1 MYFEALNSLNIDDL
15 IKEEYTVLA
24 HIEGKNSEKETLK
37 MHIDLC
43 KEYFKKIYREK
54 NLEKVFLNFENIFL
68 NKPSYDEEFLFR
80 EMLVGII
87 TMHDMGKI
95 NPNFQQI
102 KMKNK
107 LDINMGLN
115 IDTNHSIYSSIIY
128 IDYFLGKLVKLNKEG
143 KVKKENC
150 NSFFVLLIL
159 NSYII
164 SKHHSPIDNI
174 NLYTSKEGRLLSKF
188 EEEKI
193 EELKKIINPIYFRNL
208 ILNKRHIEKTLE
220 KYKNFNKS
228 ILEGKDSIK
237 KGIGIYTY
245 ERFMLSILIA
255 CDYYSTSEY
264 MNGTKIKDIGTISDI
279 NKFYETFKRGEIYKL
294 IREYEKNEYGK
305 EEDFSKVENIN
316 VLRNEMFLDAE
327 RELLKNIDKN
337 IFYLEAPTGSGK
349 SNVANNLAF
358 KIIENDPT
366 KNKIFYV
373 YPFNTLIEQNLF
385 TLEKI
390 YEDNKE
396 VLEEIAVI
404 NSLFPIKEVKGTD
417 YEKEKY
423 FEDLEYSDYSKALLN
438 RQFLNYPMILTTHVS
453 LFSYMFGTMKENIFA
468 FHQLANSVIV
478 LDEIQSYK
486 NQIWREI
493 IEFLNGFSKILNIK
507 IIIMSATLPDLEG
520 LLIKD
525 DIENSYEKSGDLD
538 GKYKGN
544 LAIYED
550 EKALNHRNSVRL
562 IKDRDKYFKNEKFKN
577 RVRVDYSLMDLEK
590 DEIFDALIEKIK
602 AYDGKKRIVE
612 FISKNSAYKFFE
624 ELKIREESE
633 EGFGEI
639 RLLTGDDNSI
649 DREKIINE
657 IKGNKDKKGLDNVT
671 LVATQVIEAGVD
683 IDMDIGFKDSSILD
697 SEEQFLGRI
706 NRSCLKEDSKVYFF
720 NLDNAIS
727 IYKGDVRKNTS
738 LTIEN
743 EDIRNILIEKD
754 FDYYNQLVNE
764 PLLDNTSSYND
775 NNTELFFNEPV
786 RNLDFKNVEE
796 KMKLIDDD
804 RNDIQVFLAY
814 EIEIENK
821 NTGSVYKIDGEE
833 IWKEYRNLLL
843 NNEMNY
849 AEKMVKLSKVKAKM
863 NYFIYRIRTKQNF
876 NYNDRIGELLY
887 IENGCEFFENGKLNK
902 SRFEKDIGEFI

>member
-1 MYFEALNSLNIDDL
+1 
-15 IKEEYTVLA
+15 
-24 HIEGKNSEKETLK
+24 
-37 MHIDLC
+37 
-43 KEYFKKIYREK
+43 
-54 NLEKVFLNFENIFL
+54 
-68 NKPSYDEEFLFR
+68 
-80 EMLVGII
+80 
-87 TMHDMGKI
+87 
-95 NPNFQQI
+95 
-102 KMKNK
+102 
-107 LDINMGLN
+107 
-115 IDTNHSIYSSIIY
+115 
-128 IDYFLGKLVKLNKEG
+128 
-143 KVKKENC
+143 
-150 NSFFVLLIL
+150 
-159 NSYII
+159 
-164 SKHHSPIDNI
+164 
-174 NLYTSKEGRLLSKF
+174 
-188 EEEKI
+188 
-193 EELKKIINPIYFRNL
+193 
-208 ILNKRHIEKTLE
+208 
-220 KYKNFNKS
+220 
-228 ILEGKDSIK
+228 
-237 KGIGIYTY
+237 
-245 ERFMLSILIA
+245 
-255 CDYYSTSEY
+255 

-438 RQFLNYPMILTTHVS
+438 RQFLNYPMISTTHVS

-525 DIENSYEKSGDLD
+525 DIENSYEKSGDLNE
-538 GKYKGN
+538 KYKGN

-697 SEEQFLGRI
+697 SEEQFLGRV

-743 EDIRNILIEKD
+743 KDIRNILIEKD

-821 NTGSVYKIDGEE
+821 NTRIIDKIDGEE
-833 IWKEYRNLLL
+833 VWKEYRNLLL

>member
-1 MYFEALNSLNIDDL
+1 
-15 IKEEYTVLA
+15 V
-24 HIEGKNSEKETLK
+24 
-37 MHIDLC
+37 
-43 KEYFKKIYREK
+43 
-54 NLEKVFLNFENIFL
+54 
-68 NKPSYDEEFLFR
+68 
-80 EMLVGII
+80 II
-87 TMHDMGKI
+87 
-95 NPNFQQI
+95 
-102 KMKNK
+102 
-107 LDINMGLN
+107 
-115 IDTNHSIYSSIIY
+115 
-128 IDYFLGKLVKLNKEG
+128 
-143 KVKKENC
+143 
-150 NSFFVLLIL
+150 
-159 NSYII
+159 
-164 SKHHSPIDNI
+164 
-174 NLYTSKEGRLLSKF
+174 
-188 EEEKI
+188 
-193 EELKKIINPIYFRNL
+193 
-208 ILNKRHIEKTLE
+208 
-220 KYKNFNKS
+220 
-228 ILEGKDSIK
+228 
-237 KGIGIYTY
+237 
-245 ERFMLSILIA
+245 
-255 CDYYSTSEY
+255 
-264 MNGTKIKDIGTISDI
+264 
-279 NKFYETFKRGEIYKL
+279 
-294 IREYEKNEYGK
+294 
-305 EEDFSKVENIN
+305 
-316 VLRNEMFLDAE
+316 
-327 RELLKNIDKN
+327 
-337 IFYLEAPTGSGK
+337 
-349 SNVANNLAF
+349 
-358 KIIENDPT
+358 
-366 KNKIFYV
+366 
-373 YPFNTLIEQNLF
+373 
-385 TLEKI
+385 
-390 YEDNKE
+390 
-396 VLEEIAVI
+396 
-404 NSLFPIKEVKGTD
+404 
-417 YEKEKY
+417 EKEKY

-525 DIENSYEKSGDLD
+525 DIENSYKKSGDLD
-538 GKYKGN
+538 EKYKGN
-544 LAIYED
+544 LAIYKD
-550 EKALNHRNSVRL
+550 DKLLNNKNSVRL

-612 FISKNSAYKFFE
+612 FISKNSAYKFFK

-743 EDIRNILIEKD
+743 KDIRNILIEKD

-775 NNTELFFNEPV
+775 NNTELFFNGPV

-833 IWKEYRNLLL
+833 VWKEYRNLLL

-849 AEKMVKLSKVKAKM
+849 ARK
-863 NYFIYRIRTKQNF
+863 
-876 NYNDRIGELLY
+876 
-887 IENGCEFFENGKLNK
+887 NG
-902 SRFEKDIGEFI
+902 

>member
-1 MYFEALNSLNIDDL
+1 M
-15 IKEEYTVLA
+15 
-24 HIEGKNSEKETLK
+24 
-37 MHIDLC
+37 
-43 KEYFKKIYREK
+43 
-54 NLEKVFLNFENIFL
+54 
-68 NKPSYDEEFLFR
+68 
-80 EMLVGII
+80 
-87 TMHDMGKI
+87 
-95 NPNFQQI
+95 
-102 KMKNK
+102 
-107 LDINMGLN
+107 NM
-115 IDTNHSIYSSIIY
+115 
-128 IDYFLGKLVKLNKEG
+128 
-143 KVKKENC
+143 
-150 NSFFVLLIL
+150 
-159 NSYII
+159 
-164 SKHHSPIDNI
+164 
-174 NLYTSKEGRLLSKF
+174 
-188 EEEKI
+188 
-193 EELKKIINPIYFRNL
+193 
-208 ILNKRHIEKTLE
+208 
-220 KYKNFNKS
+220 
-228 ILEGKDSIK
+228 
-237 KGIGIYTY
+237 
-245 ERFMLSILIA
+245 ER
-255 CDYYSTSEY
+255 
-264 MNGTKIKDIGTISDI
+264 
-279 NKFYETFKRGEIYKL
+279 
-294 IREYEKNEYGK
+294 
-305 EEDFSKVENIN
+305 
-316 VLRNEMFLDAE
+316 
-327 RELLKNIDKN
+327 KN

-349 SNVANNLAF
+349 SNVSNNLAF

-373 YPFNTLIEQNLF
+373 YPFNTLIEQNLV

-390 YEDNKE
+390 YENNKE

-525 DIENSYEKSGDLD
+525 DIENSYKKSGDLD
-538 GKYKGN
+538 EKYKGN
-544 LAIYED
+544 LAIYKD
-550 EKALNHRNSVRL
+550 DKPLNNKNSVRL

-743 EDIRNILIEKD
+743 KDIRNILIEKD

-775 NNTELFFNEPV
+775 NNTELFFNGPV

-814 EIEIENK
+814 EIENK
-821 NTGSVYKIDGEE
+821 NTGSVCKIDGEE
-833 IWKEYRNLLL
+833 VWKEYRNLLL

-876 NYNDRIGELLY
+876 NYNDRIGDLLY
-887 IENGCEFFENGKLNK
+887 IENGYEFFENGKLNK

>member
-24 HIEGKNSEKETLK
+24 HIDEANNEKETLK

-95 NPNFQQI
+95 NPNFQEI

-107 LDINMGLN
+107 LNIHMGLN

-150 NSFFVLLIL
+150 NSFFALLIL

-174 NLYTSKEGRLLSKF
+174 NLYTSKEGTLLSKF

-208 ILNKRHIEKTLE
+208 ILNKRHIEKILE
-220 KYKNFNKS
+220 KYKDFSKR

-538 GKYKGN
+538 EKYKEN
-544 LAIYED
+544 LAIYE
-550 EKALNHRNSVRL
+550 EYTPLNNKNSVRL

-697 SEEQFLGRI
+697 SEEQFLGRV

-743 EDIRNILIEKD
+743 KDIRNILIEKD

-786 RNLDFKNVEE
+786 RNLNFKNVEE

-821 NTGSVYKIDGEE
+821 NTRIIDKIDGEE
-833 IWKEYRNLLL
+833 VWKEYRNLLL

-887 IENGCEFFENGKLNK
+887 IENGYDFFENGKLNK
-902 SRFEKDIGEFI
+902 SIFEKDIGEFI

>member
-1 MYFEALNSLNIDDL
+1 MYLKALDSLNIDYL
-15 IKEEYTVLA
+15 IKEEYKVLA
-24 HIEGKNSEKETLK
+24 HINGANNKEETLK

-43 KEYFKKIYREK
+43 KEYFEKIYRKK
-54 NLEKVFLNFENIFL
+54 NLQKVFFNFENIFL
-68 NKPSYDEEFLFR
+68 NKPSKDEENLFR

-95 NPNFQQI
+95 NPNFQEI

-107 LDINMGLN
+107 LNIDMGLN
-115 IDTNHSIYSSIIY
+115 IDTNHSIYSSVIY

-150 NSFFVLLIL
+150 NSFFALLIL

-164 SKHHSPIDNI
+164 SKHHSPLDDMS
-174 NLYTSKEGRLLSKF
+174 LYTSKEGRLLLKF
-188 EEEKI
+188 EEEKN

-208 ILNKRHIEKTLE
+208 ILNKKHIEKILE
-220 KYKNFNKS
+220 KYEGFNKS
-228 ILEGKDSIK
+228 ILESNESIK
-237 KGIGIYTY
+237 KEIGIYTY

-279 NKFYETFKRGEIYKL
+279 NKFYEAFKSGEIYKF
-294 IREYEKNEYGK
+294 IREYEKNQYGK
-305 EEDFSKVENIN
+305 EEDFYKVENIN

-327 RELLKNIDKN
+327 KELLNNIDKN

-358 KIIENDPT
+358 KIIENDST

-373 YPFNTLIEQNLF
+373 YPFNTLIEQNLV

-390 YEDNKE
+390 YKNNKE
-396 VLEEIAVI
+396 VLQEIAVI

-493 IEFLNGFSKILNIK
+493 IEFLNGFSMILNIK

-520 LLIKD
+520 LLIKA
-525 DIENSYEKSGDLD
+525 DIESSYEKNIDLD
-538 GKYKGN
+538 EKYKGN
-544 LAIYED
+544 LVSYED
-550 EKALNHRNSVRL
+550 EKSLKSKNSVRL
-562 IKDRDKYFKNEKFKN
+562 INDRDKYFKNEKFKN
-577 RVRVDYSLMDLEK
+577 RVKVDYSLMELKK
-590 DEIFDALIEKIK
+590 DNIFDVLIKKIK
-602 AYDGKKRIVE
+602 DYDGKKRIVE

-624 ELKIREESE
+624 ELKLREESE
-633 EGFGEI
+633 NGFGEV

-657 IKGNKDKKGLDNVT
+657 IKGDKDKQGLDNVT

-683 IDMDIGFKDSSILD
+683 IDMDIGFKDCSVLD

-727 IYKGDVRKNTS
+727 IYKGDVRKNRS

-743 EDIRNILIEKD
+743 QDIRNILVEKD
-754 FDYYNQLVNE
+754 FDYYNQLVNK

-775 NNTELFFNEPV
+775 NNTELFFNQSV
-786 RNLDFKNVEE
+786 RNLNFKNIEE
-796 KMKLIDDD
+796 KMKLIDED

-814 EIEIENK
+814 EIDVENK
-821 NTGSVYKIDGEE
+821 NTRSIDKIDGKEV
-833 IWKEYRNLLL
+833 WKEYSNLLL

-876 NYNDRIGELLY
+876 NYNDRIGEILY
-887 IENGCEFFENGKLNK
+887 IENGYDFFENGKLNK
-902 SRFEKDIGEFI
+902 SRFENDIGEFI

>member
-1 MYFEALNSLNIDDL
+1 
-15 IKEEYTVLA
+15 
-24 HIEGKNSEKETLK
+24 
-37 MHIDLC
+37 
-43 KEYFKKIYREK
+43 
-54 NLEKVFLNFENIFL
+54 
-68 NKPSYDEEFLFR
+68 
-80 EMLVGII
+80 
-87 TMHDMGKI
+87 
-95 NPNFQQI
+95 
-102 KMKNK
+102 
-107 LDINMGLN
+107 
-115 IDTNHSIYSSIIY
+115 
-128 IDYFLGKLVKLNKEG
+128 
-143 KVKKENC
+143 
-150 NSFFVLLIL
+150 
-159 NSYII
+159 
-164 SKHHSPIDNI
+164 
-174 NLYTSKEGRLLSKF
+174 
-188 EEEKI
+188 
-193 EELKKIINPIYFRNL
+193 
-208 ILNKRHIEKTLE
+208 
-220 KYKNFNKS
+220 
-228 ILEGKDSIK
+228 
-237 KGIGIYTY
+237 
-245 ERFMLSILIA
+245 MLSILIA

-358 KIIENDPT
+358 KIIENDLT

-538 GKYKGN
+538 GKYKEN

>member
-1 MYFEALNSLNIDDL
+1 MYFEALNLLNIDDL

-43 KEYFKKIYREK
+43 KEYFKKIYMEK

-80 EMLVGII
+80 EMLLGII

-95 NPNFQQI
+95 NPNFQEI

-107 LDINMGLN
+107 LNINMGLN

-143 KVKKENC
+143 KVKKENF
-150 NSFFVLLIL
+150 NSFFALLIL

-188 EEEKI
+188 EDEKI

-220 KYKNFNKS
+220 KYKDFSKS

-237 KGIGIYTY
+237 KEIGIYTY

-279 NKFYETFKRGEIYKL
+279 NKFYETFKRGEIYKF

-438 RQFLNYPMILTTHVS
+438 RQFLNYPMILATHVS

-525 DIENSYEKSGDLD
+525 DRENSYEKSGDLD

-544 LAIYED
+544 LAIYKED
-550 EKALNHRNSVRL
+550 KPLNNKNSVRL

-633 EGFGEI
+633 EWFGEI

-706 NRSCLKEDSKVYFF
+706 NRSCLKADSEVYFF

>member
-150 NSFFVLLIL
+150 NSFFALLIL

-796 KMKLIDDD
+796 KMKLLDDD

>member
-1 MYFEALNSLNIDDL
+1 
-15 IKEEYTVLA
+15 
-24 HIEGKNSEKETLK
+24 
-37 MHIDLC
+37 
-43 KEYFKKIYREK
+43 
-54 NLEKVFLNFENIFL
+54 
-68 NKPSYDEEFLFR
+68 
-80 EMLVGII
+80 
-87 TMHDMGKI
+87 
-95 NPNFQQI
+95 
-102 KMKNK
+102 
-107 LDINMGLN
+107 
-115 IDTNHSIYSSIIY
+115 
-128 IDYFLGKLVKLNKEG
+128 
-143 KVKKENC
+143 
-150 NSFFVLLIL
+150 
-159 NSYII
+159 
-164 SKHHSPIDNI
+164 
-174 NLYTSKEGRLLSKF
+174 
-188 EEEKI
+188 
-193 EELKKIINPIYFRNL
+193 
-208 ILNKRHIEKTLE
+208 
-220 KYKNFNKS
+220 
-228 ILEGKDSIK
+228 
-237 KGIGIYTY
+237 
-245 ERFMLSILIA
+245 MLSILIA

-264 MNGTKIKDIGTISDI
+264 MNATKIKDIGTISDI
-279 NKFYETFKRGEIYKL
+279 NKFYETFKRGEIYKF

-373 YPFNTLIEQNLF
+373 YPFNTLIEQNLV

-390 YEDNKE
+390 YENNKE

-525 DIENSYEKSGDLD
+525 DIENSYKKSGDLD
-538 GKYKGN
+538 EKYKGN
-544 LAIYED
+544 LAIYKD
-550 EKALNHRNSVRL
+550 DKPLNNKNSVRL

-743 EDIRNILIEKD
+743 KDIRNILIEKD

-775 NNTELFFNEPV
+775 NNTELFFNGPV

-833 IWKEYRNLLL
+833 VWKEYRNLLL

-887 IENGCEFFENGKLNK
+887 IENGYDFFENGKLNK
-902 SRFEKDIGEFI
+902 SIFEKDIGEFI

>member
-24 HIEGKNSEKETLK
+24 HIEGKNNEKETLK

-54 NLEKVFLNFENIFL
+54 NLEKVFSNFENIFL

-95 NPNFQQI
+95 NPNFQEI

-150 NSFFVLLIL
+150 NSFFALLIL

-188 EEEKI
+188 EDEKI

-220 KYKNFNKS
+220 KYKDFSKR

-373 YPFNTLIEQNLF
+373 YPVNTLIEQNLF

-538 GKYKGN
+538 EKYKEN
-544 LAIYED
+544 LAIYE
-550 EKALNHRNSVRL
+550 EYTPLNNKNSVRL

-697 SEEQFLGRI
+697 SEEQFLGRV

-743 EDIRNILIEKD
+743 KDIRNILIEKD

-821 NTGSVYKIDGEE
+821 NTRIIDKIDGEE
-833 IWKEYRNLLL
+833 VWKEYRNLLL

-887 IENGCEFFENGKLNK
+887 IENGYDFFENGKLNK
-902 SRFEKDIGEFI
+902 SIFEKDIGEFI

>member
-1 MYFEALNSLNIDDL
+1 MYLKALDSLNIDYL
-15 IKEEYTVLA
+15 IKEEYKVLA
-24 HIEGKNSEKETLK
+24 HINGANNKEETLK

-43 KEYFKKIYREK
+43 KEYFEKIYRKK
-54 NLEKVFLNFENIFL
+54 NLQKVFLNFENMFL
-68 NKPSYDEEFLFR
+68 NKPSKDEENLFR

-95 NPNFQQI
+95 NPNFQEI

-107 LDINMGLN
+107 LNIDMGLN
-115 IDTNHSIYSSIIY
+115 IDTNHSIYSSVIY

-150 NSFFVLLIL
+150 NSFFALLIL

-164 SKHHSPIDNI
+164 SKHHSPLDDMS
-174 NLYTSKEGRLLSKF
+174 LYTSKEGRLLLKF
-188 EEEKI
+188 EEEKN

-208 ILNKRHIEKTLE
+208 ILNKKHIEKILE
-220 KYKNFNKS
+220 KYEGFNKS
-228 ILEGKDSIK
+228 ILESNESIK
-237 KGIGIYTY
+237 KEIGIYTY

-279 NKFYETFKRGEIYKL
+279 NKFYEAFKSGEIYKF
-294 IREYEKNEYGK
+294 IREYEKNQYGK
-305 EEDFSKVENIN
+305 EEDFYKVENIN

-327 RELLKNIDKN
+327 KELLNNIDKN

-358 KIIENDPT
+358 KIIENDST

-373 YPFNTLIEQNLF
+373 YPFNTLIEQNLV

-390 YEDNKE
+390 YKNNKE
-396 VLEEIAVI
+396 VLQEIAVI

-493 IEFLNGFSKILNIK
+493 IEFLNGFSMILNIK

-520 LLIKD
+520 LLIKA
-525 DIENSYEKSGDLD
+525 DIESSYEKNIDLD
-538 GKYKGN
+538 EKYKGN
-544 LAIYED
+544 LVSYED
-550 EKALNHRNSVRL
+550 EKSLKSKNSVRL
-562 IKDRDKYFKNEKFKN
+562 INDRDKYFKNEKFKN
-577 RVRVDYSLMDLEK
+577 RVKVDYSLMELKK
-590 DEIFDALIEKIK
+590 DNIFDVLIKKIK
-602 AYDGKKRIVE
+602 DYDGKKRIVE

-624 ELKIREESE
+624 ELKLREESE
-633 EGFGEI
+633 NGFGEV

-657 IKGNKDKKGLDNVT
+657 IKGDKDKQGLDNVT

-683 IDMDIGFKDSSILD
+683 IDMDIGFKDCSVLD

-727 IYKGDVRKNTS
+727 IYKGDVRKNRS

-743 EDIRNILIEKD
+743 QDIRNILVEKD
-754 FDYYNQLVNE
+754 FDYYNQLVNK

-775 NNTELFFNEPV
+775 NNTELFFNQSV
-786 RNLDFKNVEE
+786 RNLNFKNIEE
-796 KMKLIDDD
+796 KMKLIDED

-814 EIEIENK
+814 EIDVENK
-821 NTGSVYKIDGEE
+821 NTRSIDKIDGKEV
-833 IWKEYRNLLL
+833 WKEYSNLLL

-876 NYNDRIGELLY
+876 NYNDRIGEILY
-887 IENGCEFFENGKLNK
+887 IENGYDFFENGKLNK
-902 SRFEKDIGEFI
+902 SRFENDIGEFI

>member
-150 NSFFVLLIL
+150 NSFFALLIL